1 MQNALNLNLQ
11 PVLNTITGCGEYMRL
26 LEKDNTKQA
35 QEIRQLKTELQQA
48 YEKLHMEKI
57 ARECAEYN
65 LEQAKAQAGNQL
77 NLNAPTD
84 QEMYPGEY
92 MGYIICALKVMLKG
106 TNKSA
111 NSTRIRSADVL
122 KAILEANPQ
131 AGESYN
137 ELASKLKDL
146 RQLANQQALA
156 TPKGKKV
163 LKELNLETY
172 KEENCHTGIR
182 FKADNRYLAK
192 EASTLSDNARGGKNE
207 TSYLLHALFPSENK
221 V

>member
-1 MQNALNLNLQ
+1 MFLGCISVCGDNFCSGPPSNCKVELILYSRIEFLSNLGILI
-11 PVLNTITGCGEYMRL
+11 VVKTA

-65 LEQAKAQAGNQL
+65 LEQARAQAGNQL

-131 AGESYN
+131 ADDSYN
-137 ELASKLKDL
+137 ELTGKLKDL
-146 RQLANQQALA
+146 RQFANQQALA
-156 TPKGKKV
+156 TPK
-163 LKELNLETY
+163 
-172 KEENCHTGIR
+172 
-182 FKADNRYLAK
+182 
-192 EASTLSDNARGGKNE
+192 GKNE